1 MADRILGID
10 LGTTNTCVAV
20 VENGNA
26 EVIPNQAGA
35 RTTPS
40 VVAYAEDGS
49 VLVGLPAL
57 RQAVINPKRT
67 VQSIKRLMG
76 LPKDHSEIEAMKERV
91 GYDIVINDQDRVAI
105 QAGVRDRT
113 PIEISGVI
121 LKTVRTAAEEYF
133 GETIRDAIITCPAY
147 FDDAQRQATHDAGRV
162 AGLNVLRI
170 INEPTAAA
178 LAFGWHRDTP
188 GSLVV
193 YDWGGGTFDC
203 TVLECADKVFQVRS
217 TRGDTFLGG
226 NDINKLLVDRF
237 KNHFEKVHNVELG
250 DDPVAMQRLR
260 EAAETAKVELSSV
273 NATEVMI
280 PFLASDESGP
290 KHLELTLER
299 EELEEVLEPLVSRT
313 LECSRL
319 ALEDAKMDFENI
331 DTVLV
336 VGGVTKTPYVQERLS
351 KFFGKPPRR
360 GVNPDEAVAMGAA
373 LQGSIIEGH
382 DDEVLLIDVLP
393 LSLGVAEG
401 QKFSPILFRNTPLPT
416 FRTDNFSTT
425 RDYQEAVHIQVFQGE
440 HREIENNKL
449 IGSFRLDRL
458 PPLPAGKLD
467 IEVTFHVNE
476 NGILRVDAKA
486 MGLGIS
492 QELEVQNA
500 LQLSK
505 EELEALRLDVDV
517 SS

>member
-1 MADRILGID
+1 MAKRILGID

-20 VENGNA
+20 VEDGKA

-40 VVAYAEDGS
+40 VVAYTEDGS
-49 VLVGLPAL
+49 ILVGQPAL

-67 VQSIKRLMG
+67 VMSIKRLMG
-76 LPKDHSEIEAMKERV
+76 LSPDHPEVEAMK
-91 GYDIVINDQDRVAI
+91 DRVAYDIGTDEQGRVSI

-121 LKTVRTAAEEYF
+121 LKTIRTAAEEYF
-133 GETIRDAIITCPAY
+133 GEEIRDAIITCPAY

-178 LAFGWHRDTP
+178 LAFGWNRDQP

-226 NDINKLLVDRF
+226 NDIDKLLVDRF
-237 KNHFEKVHNVELG
+237 KEHFQATHNIEIG
-250 DDPVAMQRLR
+250 DDPVVMQRLR
-260 EAAETAKVELSSV
+260 EAAENAKIELSSV
-273 NATEVMI
+273 NETEVML

-290 KHLELTLER
+290 KHLELTVQR
-299 EELEEVLEPLVSRT
+299 AELEGLLDSFIART

-319 ALEDAKMDFENI
+319 ALEDAKMDLEHI
-331 DTVLV
+331 DTILV
-336 VGGVTKTPYVQERLS
+336 VGGVTKTPYVQEKLS
-351 KFFGKPPRR
+351 TFFGKPPRR

-373 LQGSIIEGH
+373 LQGSIIDGQ
-382 DDEVLLIDVLP
+382 DDDVLLIDVLP

-401 QKFSPILFRNTPLPT
+401 EKFSPMLFRNTPLPT
-416 FRTDNFSTT
+416 FRTDSFETT
-425 RDYQEAVHIQVFQGE
+425 RDHQEAVHIQVFQGE
-440 HREIENNKL
+440 HREIDNNKL
-449 IGSFRLDRL
+449 IGSFRLEPL
-458 PPLPAGKLD
+458 PPLPAGQVRID
-467 IEVTFHVNE
+467 VTFHVNE
-476 NGILRVDAKA
+476 NGILKVDAMVK
-486 MGLGIS
+486 GLGLSHEI
-492 QELEVQNA
+492 EVQNA
-500 LQLSK
+500 LKLST
-505 EELEALRLDVDV
+505 EEIEKLRVDVDQ